1 MTRMK
6 SIPLLAL
13 VVLAVIQWLVPGNI
27 ILKREKILK
36 EGEIFKFLT
45 EPIDPSDPFLGR
57 YVHLNFKEKEFTR
70 PRDLTA
76 ENIQTYTQAYVL
88 LDKEKDGFAK
98 IKNIQLTKPA
108 DHTSYV
114 KAVVWSRSMEGDSIN
129 FFITYPFENFYMDEF
144 MAPKAEEAFRRR
156 QGDSTK
162 KTYAVVSVLNGESV
176 IKEVM
181 IGDKP
186 IRELLTK

>member
-1 MTRMK
+1 
-6 SIPLLAL
+6 
-13 VVLAVIQWLVPGNI
+13 
-27 ILKREKILK
+27 
-36 EGEIFKFLT
+36 
-45 EPIDPSDPFLGR
+45 
-57 YVHLNFKEKEFTR
+57 
-70 PRDLTA
+70 
-76 ENIQTYTQAYVL
+76 
-88 LDKEKDGFAK
+88 
-98 IKNIQLTKPA
+98 
-108 DHTSYV
+108 
-114 KAVVWSRSMEGDSIN
+114 
-129 FFITYPFENFYMDEF
+129 MDEF

>member
-13 VVLAVIQWLVPGNI
+13 VVVAVIQWLVPGNI

-114 KAVVWSRSMEGDSIN
+114 KAVVWFYHLSI
-129 FFITYPFENFYMDEF
+129 
-144 MAPKAEEAFRRR
+144 
-156 QGDSTK
+156 
-162 KTYAVVSVLNGESV
+162 
-176 IKEVM
+176 
-181 IGDKP
+181 
-186 IRELLTK
+186 